1 MPEKKEKTLVEKLLW
16 VQTELKAPKK
26 RRNKFANFDYRNC
39 EDILEAV
46 KPLLKEVGETL
57 LMTDDVVLIGDRYY
71 VKAVA
76 MFGMTK
82 DTKAITVTAFAREPE
97 TKKGMDSAQIT
108 GCASSYA
115 RKRALEGLLAID
127 SERDVDGEKPNNNN
141 KPKDNFMDIVD
152 KAFEEFQTTHL
163 VYLEANENVQLSK
176 DKFIKAIHKEFGQLP
191 TKVES
196 IPLIIKKLILSDVIE
211 DEFDAHIAK
220 GKDADVHNGND

>member
-1 MPEKKEKTLVEKLLW
+1 MPEKKEKTMDEELQSIQSKLI
-16 VQTELKAPKK
+16 VPKK
-26 RRNKFANFDYRNC
+26 RYNKYAEFYYRNC
-39 EDILEAV
+39 DDILEAV
-46 KPLLKEVGETL
+46 KPLLKEAKL
-57 LMTDDVVLIGDRYY
+57 LLLLTDTIELIGERYY
-71 VKAVA
+71 VKAEA
-76 MFGMTK
+76 KLCDSNEAYIGTTAYAREALTK
-82 DTKAITVTAFAREPE
+82 KKMDDAQVTA
-97 TKKGMDSAQIT
+97 M
-108 GCASSYA
+108 ASSYA
-115 RKRALEGLLAID
+115 RKLALCGLFALD
-127 SERDVDGEKPNNNN
+127 DGRDADAEKPNNNN